1 MSFKDDVEML
11 KTFCVI
17 AIAILRAEQSV
28 EATLVF
34 DIDDKT
40 YEIAIKER
48 EKNGCI

>member
-11 KTFCVI
+11 KTLFCVI

-28 EATLVF
+28 ETTLEF

-48 EKNGCI
+48 EKNA